1 MSDGKKNPTDS
12 NKARAINEFQP
23 DAIEIENERLPWWI
37 RFSVLFLFAFMA
49 VLVAWTI
56 FCRVDVVVEAP
67 GRLVTDEPVI
77 VMKPLESSVIK
88 KVHVKIG
95 EIVKK
100 DQVLITFDTTRNLAD
115 GERLLAELNIISA
128 QYQRLLA
135 EFEGKVYEPAKDSG
149 TDGLRQK
156 ALFLQRSEYFR
167 ERCNFY
173 DERVKELESSR
184 KAGEETLANQQRR
197 LEVIRSIEKMHD
209 DLYQSKA
216 GSLKELLSVNISRME
231 MENAVDEQRN
241 RILELTH
248 QRESQLSAKK
258 SFIQEWKNN
267 ISEELV
273 KVERELIASQKAY
286 DKVRQLIACSELRA
300 PCDSVVH
307 DIASF
312 PVGSAVQAAE
322 ALITL
327 VPLVGDIELEAEL
340 PPQNI
345 GKVRL
350 GSPVRIKLNAWPF
363 QKYGTM
369 EGSVRNISEN
379 TFSRQ
384 GMVPIT
390 YYRVRIS
397 VSGSIDHAGPGFRL
411 IPGMEAQAEI
421 LTGKRRIIEYLLHP
435 LIKALDE
442 TAREP

>member
-1 MSDGKKNPTDS
+1 MQNEKTNHINSRKI
-12 NKARAINEFQP
+12 REINEFQP

-49 VLVAWTI
+49 LLVAWTI
-56 FCRVDVVVEAP
+56 LCRVDVVVEAP
-67 GRLVTDEPVI
+67 GHLVTDESVI

-88 KVHVKIG
+88 TVHVKIG

-100 DQVLITFDTTRNLAD
+100 DQVLITFDTTGNIAD

-135 EFEGKVYEPAKDSG
+135 EFEGRNYEPSRDSG

-156 ALFLQRSEYFR
+156 ALFSQRSEYFR

-173 DERVKELESSR
+173 DEQVKELESSR
-184 KAGEETLANQQRR
+184 KAGEETLANQKKR

-216 GSLKELLSVNISRME
+216 GSLRDLLSVNISRME

-286 DKVRQLIACSELRA
+286 DKVKQLIACSELRA

-312 PVGSAVQAAE
+312 PVGSAVQSAE

-327 VPLVGDIELEAEL
+327 IPLVGDIELEAEL

-345 GKVRL
+345 GKVHP
-350 GSPVRIKLNAWPF
+350 GSSVRIKLNAWPF
-363 QKYGTM
+363 QKYGTLD
-369 EGSVRNISEN
+369 GTVRNISEN

-384 GMVPIT
+384 GMIPVT
-390 YYRVRIS
+390 YYRVRIKI
-397 VSGSIDHAGPGFRL
+397 SGSIRNAGPDFRL

-421 LTGKRRIIEYLLHP
+421 RAGRRRIIEYLLHP